1 MFRRCAPPPVVLGQ
15 AVLGR
20 GPTVRFASPG
30 WSELLVVV
38 VASQRETTAAG
49 MVVALG
55 AARVVRTGGLIEEL
69 DLAQGLR
76 GRLGALLA

>member
-15 AVLGR
+15 ALLGPR
-20 GPTVRFASPG
+20 PTARFASPG
-30 WSELLVVV
+30 WSELVVV
-38 VASQRETTAAG
+38 VASQRKTTAAG

-55 AARVVRTGGLIEEL
+55 AARVARTGGLIEEL

-76 GRLGALLA
+76 GWLGALLA